1 MTVIAVDG
9 PAGAG
14 KSTVARRVAERL
26 GWLYLDTGALFRALT
41 LAAMDAD
48 VDLDDGAAVAA
59 LARSLRIDYTPKRLS
74 VDGRDVTE
82 AIRREEVTARVRSV
96 ARHPEVREL
105 VAEWERS
112 IAADRDVVVEGRD
125 ATTVVFPDAEFKFY
139 LDADLRERAR
149 RRRLELAER
158 GEDIP
163 LEEVARRIDERDRS
177 DLERAV
183 APLRVAEDAVV
194 LDTTGLS
201 IEEVVERV
209 LARVR
214 ASRAR

>member
-1 MTVIAVDG
+1 
-9 PAGAG
+9 
-14 KSTVARRVAERL
+14 
-26 GWLYLDTGALFRALT
+26 
-41 LAAMDAD
+41 
-48 VDLDDGAAVAA
+48 
-59 LARSLRIDYTPKRLS
+59 
-74 VDGRDVTE
+74 
-82 AIRREEVTARVRSV
+82 
-96 ARHPEVREL
+96 
-105 VAEWERS
+105 
-112 IAADRDVVVEGRD
+112 
-125 ATTVVFPDAEFKFY
+125 
-139 LDADLRERAR
+139 
-149 RRRLELAER
+149 LAER

-163 LEEVARRIDERDRS
+163 LEEVVRRIDERDRS

>member
-48 VDLDDGAAVAA
+48 VDLDNGAAVAA
-59 LARSLRIDYTPKRLS
+59 LARSLRIDYTPGRLS

-96 ARHPEVREL
+96 ARHPGVREL

-163 LEEVARRIDERDRS
+163 LEEVVRRIDERDRS